1 MNEKPGSRPGF
12 LRNVWGVGQSRHLA
26 MCRSLPIYPQLRK
39 WHCTAITDA
48 TCQQRKWSFEKMRAK
63 PGAPCVAIAYVT

>member
-48 TCQQRKWSFEKMRAK
+48 TCHKRKCAVVYISEPAHLLIF
-63 PGAPCVAIAYVT
+63 GSC